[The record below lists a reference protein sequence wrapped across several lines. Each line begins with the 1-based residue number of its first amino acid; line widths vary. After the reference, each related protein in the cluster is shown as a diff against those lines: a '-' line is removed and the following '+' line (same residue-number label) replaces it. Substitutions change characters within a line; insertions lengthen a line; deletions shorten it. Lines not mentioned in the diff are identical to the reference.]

1 VNIMPDTW
9 EIDPMMNDVLR
20 TDRRRTDRF
29 PISCELVY
37 RMAGKRLSHEQGTG
51 TTVDMSSGGVRFVCD
66 RPLVPGKRVE
76 MAISWPAQ
84 LDNRCSLKLVA
95 RGRVVRS
102 EGNQAAVEI
111 QQYEFRTMG
120 RNGLSL

>member
-1 VNIMPDTW
+1 MTNDT
-9 EIDPMMNDVLR
+9 LR

-29 PISCELVY
+29 PIECEVVF
-37 RMAGKRLSHEQGTG
+37 RMSGKRLAQEHGRG
-51 TTVDMSSGGVRFVCD
+51 ITVDMSSGGVRLRTD
-66 RPLVPGKRVE
+66 RPLLPGKRVE
-76 MAISWPAQ
+76 MAIRWPAQ
-84 LDNRCSLKLVA
+84 LDNRCSLKLMA

-102 EGNQAAVEI
+102 EGDQAAVEI